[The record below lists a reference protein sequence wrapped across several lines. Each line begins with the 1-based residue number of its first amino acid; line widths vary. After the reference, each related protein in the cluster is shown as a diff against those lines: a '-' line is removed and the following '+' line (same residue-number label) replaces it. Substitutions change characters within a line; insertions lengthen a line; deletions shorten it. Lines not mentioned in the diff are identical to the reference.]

1 MFYDCYF
8 TLMSD
13 LMQKFPLAKTNLDNK
28 VTLTLLLAISLLWL
42 QRSTQVSF
50 TFNVTHW
57 VES

>member
-13 LMQKFPLAKTNLDNK
+13 LMQKFPLANTNLDNK

>member
-1 MFYDCYF
+1 
-8 TLMSD
+8 
-13 LMQKFPLAKTNLDNK
+13 MQKFPLAKTNLDNK

>member
-42 QRSTQVSF
+42 QTSLKFLSPNTLGRVL
-50 TFNVTHW
+50 N
-57 VES
+57 